1 MLLKGGGGGGVFS
14 SRARIHH
21 PPEIPIP
28 LCSWSNRFPW
38 KRGLRS
44 ATLRACMRSRGFPRI
59 RGSIKRNAGASRSDG
74 STVLRHEERET
85 VVGNRPKRAPLFS
98 LRLRTRIE
106 HNEAAKGRAPSTQG
120 INIARFLSLVV
131 PPVSFQDLGNSYR
144 QSRVIS
150 SIFSNVLEIFF
161 FFFFV
166 WFFYLLY
173 TQVSLDWI

>member
-14 SRARIHH
+14 SCKN

-74 STVLRHEERET
+74 STVLRHEEEDGGWKPSQACT
-85 VVGNRPKRAPLFS
+85 TFFPPP
-98 LRLRTRIE
+98 RTRIE

-166 WFFYLLY
+166 WFFVIIY
-173 TQVSLDWI
+173 TVS